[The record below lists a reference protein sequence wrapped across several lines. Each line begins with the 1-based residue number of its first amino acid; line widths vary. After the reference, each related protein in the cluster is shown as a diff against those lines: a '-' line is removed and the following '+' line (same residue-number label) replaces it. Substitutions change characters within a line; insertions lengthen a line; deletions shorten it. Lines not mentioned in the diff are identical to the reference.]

1 MIDCLCQIAGSE
13 SAPVQQLDDDA
24 DTRED
29 QGVRTGV
36 RVLATPAVRWVRV
49 LATPAVR
56 RVRVL
61 ATLTFRWV
69 DNRISWREGGIL
81 IDVKY
86 M

>member
-1 MIDCLCQIAGSE
+1 MDCLIDCLCQIVGSE

-56 RVRVL
+56 WVRVL
-61 ATLTFRWV
+61 AHQL
-69 DNRISWREGGIL
+69 SGGSG
-81 IDVKY
+81 
-86 M
+86 